1 MTVPA
6 YAPPTVTAAGLVLP
20 SYQSILADN
29 LNAYLNIYG
38 QTQVVDPSTAIYQ
51 LLSIVSLKQSDT
63 CQALQLAYNQSSP
76 QTAVG
81 AGLDR
86 VVKMNGLARDPYSY
100 STVLLTCT
108 GTNGFTLT
116 NCIAQD
122 QNGNLWALPISVT
135 LTGGSVTVTAT
146 CTTPGAIAAEAGT
159 VNIIATPTGGWASVT
174 NPSDAVPGTP
184 VEADSGLRARQSVSV
199 ALPSLTPVA
208 STVAA
213 ILATPGVTR
222 IAPGYPTP
230 GGPGTSIENPTG
242 AVDSWGNPA
251 HSVSMCVEGGTDLA
265 VATTVYTKKTIGCYT
280 NGTTAVLV
288 TDATTGYQE
297 TIRFY
302 RPAYTPVFV
311 LCTVR
316 GYGTTPTSAVLT
328 SVQTALVAYLNALS
342 IGETVS
348 NSALVYEA
356 MAVNAAVAAP
366 TFGVQSMSL
375 GTLTAATTASTTSG
389 SAAIVVASATG
400 IVSGQLVVGVGIPVG
415 TTVAGTPVG
424 TTVTLSAN
432 ATATASG
439 VAVQFST
446 LAAADL
452 AMVNYYYVAQGA
464 AADVLVV
471 TI

>member
-6 YAPPTVTAAGLVLP
+6 YAPPTVTTAGLVLP

-29 LNAYLNIYG
+29 LNSYLNIYG
-38 QTQVVDPSTAIYQ
+38 QTQVVDPSSAIYQ
-51 LLSIVSLKQSDT
+51 LLSIISLKQSDT

-86 VVKMNGLARDPYSY
+86 TVKMNGLERAPYSY
-100 STVLLTCT
+100 STVGVVCVGAQ
-108 GTNGFTLT
+108 GTVIVNGF
-116 NCIAQD
+116 AQD
-122 QNGNLWALPISVT
+122 QSGNLWALPPTFT
-135 LTGGSVTVTAT
+135 LTSGTTATTAT
-146 CTTPGAIAAEAGT
+146 CTTPGAITAEAGT
-159 VNIIATPTGGWASVT
+159 VNIIATPTSGWASVT
-174 NPSDAVPGTP
+174 NPADAVLGAP
-184 VEADSGLRARQSVSV
+184 VEADSGLRARQAVSV
-199 ALPSLTPVA
+199 ALPALTPLA

-213 ILATPGVTR
+213 VLAVTGVTR

-242 AVDSWGNPA
+242 AVDSWTNPA

-265 VATTVYTKKTIGCYT
+265 VATAIYSKKTLGCYT
-280 NGTTAVLV
+280 NGTTAGLV
-288 TDATTGYQE
+288 TDVTTGYQE

-302 RPAYTPVFV
+302 RPTYTPVFV

-316 GYGTTPTSAVLT
+316 GYGTTPTSAAVT

-356 MAVNAAVAAP
+356 MAVNAALAAP
-366 TFGVQSMSL
+366 TFGVQAMSL
-375 GTLTAATTASTTSG
+375 GTLTASTTASTTSG
-389 SAAIVVASATG
+389 SASIIVASATG
-400 IVSGQLVVGVGIPVG
+400 IISGQLIVGAGIPVG
-415 TTVAGTPVG
+415 TTVLGAPVG

-452 AMVNYYYVAQGA
+452 AMVNYYYVAQGVMS
-464 AADVLVV
+464 DVQVV
-471 TI
+471 AV